1 MKNTT
6 KVATLLMI
14 TGFFTACQ
22 QSLCSRQIVADQSQ
36 REEVMRTIV
45 SNQDMM
51 TEMVDMMINNEQG
64 KKMMRSEHMM
74 QAMVNENPGMMQ
86 KMMRMCQNDSV
97 KCNQM
102 AEMMSGNKE
111 MMQSM
116 MGMMHQKGLMNDE
129 SFTNSM
135 NMTEKAG
142 AGK

>member
-1 MKNTT
+1 M
-6 KVATLLMI
+6 APLLMI

-22 QSLCSRQIVADQSQ
+22 QSQGTEQILTDQSQ

-74 QAMVNENPGMMQ
+74 QAMVNENPSMMQ

-129 SFTNSM
+129 SFKNGM
-135 NMTEKAG
+135 NMTKKAG
-142 AGK
+142 SGNNNFINY